1 MFKSKVTALKA
12 SKTRVYP
19 SIRLPR
25 EYGEVIGSNAEI
37 IPTSHEGKQAFLVVI
52 NKESVNSEPLSPIEK
67 KIMQLETEINRIKS
81 DIYENESVPALEIEK
96 EEKISSPARIRTT
109 VFGSKGR
116 KD

>member
-52 NKESVNSEPLSPIEK
+52 DKDSLNSEPLSPLEK
-67 KIMQLETEINRIKS
+67 RVESLEKQLS
-81 DIYENESVPALEIEK
+81 LLQESISAEK
-96 EEKISSPARIRTT
+96 NNCGGPDEIRTHDPRR
-109 VFGSKGR
+109 VKAMS
-116 KD
+116 

>member
-25 EYGEVIGSNAEI
+25 EYSKIIGSTAEI

-52 NKESVNSEPLSPIEK
+52 DHDSLNSEPLNTLEARLEAVEK
-67 KIMQLETEINRIKS
+67 QLS
-81 DIYENESVPALEIEK
+81 LLQESASK
-96 EEKISSPARIRTT
+96 DTNAAAGIRTR
-109 VFGSKGR
+109 VKGLGSLCHAAKPQPH
-116 KD
+116 